1 MSADRRASIVGDR
14 RDELIPALRN
24 RANELRLV
32 APVAEHLPD
41 PEDVLLYHFL
51 IHEGVGPQRLED
63 FVLRDDPPRVVDEV
77 PQQVEGLRRERDAL
91 VAAPEAVIDGVEP
104 ERVELLHRCPTHGNP
119 RIIASVTK
127 TGPRSDRY
135 VTS

>member
-1 MSADRRASIVGDR
+1 MGLAIEIVSS
-14 RDELIPALRN
+14 
-24 RANELRLV
+24 
-32 APVAEHLPD
+32 
-41 PEDVLLYHFL
+41 
-51 IHEGVGPQRLED
+51 ED
-63 FVLRDDPPRVVDEV
+63 F
-77 PQQVEGLRRERDAL
+77 
-91 VAAPEAVIDGVEP
+91 EAVIDGVEP